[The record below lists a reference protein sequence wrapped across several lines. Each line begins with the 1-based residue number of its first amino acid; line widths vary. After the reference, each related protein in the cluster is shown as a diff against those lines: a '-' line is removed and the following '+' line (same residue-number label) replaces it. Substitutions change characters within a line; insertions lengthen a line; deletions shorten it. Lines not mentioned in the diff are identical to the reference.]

1 MQKRLLEF
9 GPNALP
15 SKKESLILKFLYF
28 FWNPLSWCVDPST
41 IYFFPVFIITNN
53 YAQLNVENA

>member
-41 IYFFPVFIITNN
+41 LYFSPRLN
-53 YAQLNVENA
+53 YYKQLRPAR